1 MNPSIRCEVGCVK
14 NPEFP
19 TTLVFVLTCC
29 RILEYFLNNNVLNC
43 KKKYISM
50 NYVNKKENI
59 LYPLPS
65 QSSHTTEVILLT
77 ISA

>member
-1 MNPSIRCEVGCVK
+1 MNPSIRREVGCVK

-19 TTLVFVLTCC
+19 ITLVFVLTCC
-29 RILEYFLNNNVLNC
+29 GTLEYFLNNNVLNC
-43 KKKYISM
+43 KKNISM

-59 LYPLPS
+59 LYPLPA